1 MQDTND
7 KMNELMD
14 AFNKKL
20 KTRRILLMSKY
31 TDITEAPIS
40 VQDEIYTIQT
50 LLNILEVSE
59 SDYITEKVKSSNE
72 IEINV
77 TLIEEYE
84 NNLKKFDIFKEM
96 NSSDVSE
103 KDESEYI
110 KKEQEKINKIPVNQ
124 YTIRKQ
130 LIEEKYPN
138 IENAPQSIIDEYKNL
153 EILIKMINESNNDG
167 IEKEEAED
175 QTKIDVKNIKI
186 YNSILKINKTLQ
198 IINSRHL
205 QPPKKVIDEA
215 IDKKIDE
222 QINSIPNDR
231 EELKRKIRENE
242 LRIDA
247 ITKSSKMI
255 SDIDQ
260 TININTEIKNSVNQ
274 EIKEQSASILL
285 ESLKAKIE
293 EQLKTKTEQNITIV
307 NPEVK
312 IEQNINIS
320 EPQIKVENTSA
331 PIVEEIKI
339 EKTIEPLDEQVID
352 IIDNEHDET
361 NIIERIYQAH
371 FKTESKPDKDGIIV
385 AKSVPVEKKEVKV
398 DEKETKVEEKK
409 PQTPEK
415 VVMAVQTLIKGQEKT
430 LISPE
435 YIKQNEKSEIFKKVE
450 KDIKEEKVSVNPVKT
465 ITKKDLEAIYG
476 QRKNEP
482 GFYEAI
488 DIVNEALEKDKK

>member
-31 TDITEAPIS
+31 SDITSAPIS

-59 SDYITEKVKSSNE
+59 SDFTTEKVKSSND

-110 KKEQEKINKIPVNQ
+110 RKEQEKIDKIPVNQ

-153 EILIKMINESNNDG
+153 EILIKLINESNNEG
-167 IEKEEAED
+167 IETEEAD
-175 QTKIDVKNIKI
+175 DKTRIDIKNIKI

-205 QPPKKVIDEA
+205 QPPKKGIDEA

-242 LRIDA
+242 LRIEA

-255 SDIDQ
+255 SNIDQ
-260 TININTEIKNSVNQ
+260 TININTEIKNSVSQ
-274 EIKEQSASILL
+274 ELKEPSSSSIL

-293 EQLKTKTEQNITIV
+293 QELNSK
-307 NPEVK
+307 P
-312 IEQNINIS
+312 
-320 EPQIKVENTSA
+320 
-331 PIVEEIKI
+331 EIK
-339 EKTIEPLDEQVID
+339 EEQVINKLNVEIGKD
-352 IIDNEHDET
+352 NNIDILKSKSIEETKSEDILPIEEQKNNIIDEEQDAT
-361 NIIERIYQAH
+361 NIIEQIYKAH
-371 FKTESKPDKDGIIV
+371 FETQNKPDKDGIIV
-385 AKSVPVEKKEVKV
+385 AKSVPVEKKEI
-398 DEKETKVEEKK
+398 KVEEKK

-435 YIKQNEKSEIFKKVE
+435 YIKETEKTEIFKKTE
-450 KDIKEEKVSVNPVKT
+450 KEEKEEKVSLNPVKT
-465 ITKKDLEAIYG
+465 ITRQDLEAIYG

-488 DIVNEALEKDKK
+488 DIVNEELEKDKK

>member
-59 SDYITEKVKSSNE
+59 SDYTTEKVKSSNE

-260 TININTEIKNSVNQ
+260 TININTEIKNSVN
-274 EIKEQSASILL
+274 S
-285 ESLKAKIE
+285 
-293 EQLKTKTEQNITIV
+293 
-307 NPEVK
+307 EVK
-312 IEQNINIS
+312 VEQNINIS

-352 IIDNEHDET
+352 IIDAEHDET
-361 NIIERIYQAH
+361 NIIEQIYQAH
-371 FKTESKPDKDGIIV
+371 LKIENKPDKDGIIV

-398 DEKETKVEEKK
+398 DEKEIKVEEKK

>member
-59 SDYITEKVKSSNE
+59 SDYTTEKVKSSNE

-153 EILIKMINESNNDG
+153 EILIKMINESNVDG
-167 IEKEEAED
+167 IETEEAED

-242 LRIDA
+242 LRIEA

-274 EIKEQSASILL
+274 ETKEQSASRLL
-285 ESLKAKIE
+285 ENLKAKIE
-293 EQLKTKTEQNITIV
+293 EQLNTKQNITIL
-307 NPEVK
+307 NPEIKV
-312 IEQNINIS
+312 EQNINIS
-320 EPQIKVENTSA
+320 EPQIKVENTST

-339 EKTIEPLDEQVID
+339 ELTEEQIID
-352 IIDNEHDET
+352 IIDTEHDET
-361 NIIERIYQAH
+361 NIIEQIYQEH
-371 FKTESKPDKDGIIV
+371 IKTESKPDKDGIIV

-435 YIKQNEKSEIFKKVE
+435 YINETQKAEIFKKVD

>member
-31 TDITEAPIS
+31 SDITEAPIS

-59 SDYITEKVKSSNE
+59 SDYTTEKVKSSNE

-255 SDIDQ
+255 SDIDH

-274 EIKEQSASILL
+274 ETKEQSASRLL

-293 EQLKTKTEQNITIV
+293 EQLKTKTEQNITIL
-307 NPEVK
+307 NPEIKV
-312 IEQNINIS
+312 EQNINIS
-320 EPQIKVENTSA
+320 EPQIKVENTPA

-339 EKTIEPLDEQVID
+339 ELTEEQIID
-352 IIDNEHDET
+352 IIDTEHDET
-361 NIIERIYQAH
+361 NIIEQIYQAH

-435 YIKQNEKSEIFKKVE
+435 YINETQKAEIFKKVD

>member
-1 MQDTND
+1 MQNTND

-59 SDYITEKVKSSNE
+59 SDYTTEKVKSSNE

-242 LRIDA
+242 LRIEA

-274 EIKEQSASILL
+274 ETKEQSASSLL
-285 ESLKAKIE
+285 ENLKAKIE
-293 EQLKTKTEQNITIV
+293 EQLNTKQNITIL
-307 NPEVK
+307 NPEIKV
-312 IEQNINIS
+312 EQNINIS
-320 EPQIKVENTSA
+320 EPQIKVENTST

-339 EKTIEPLDEQVID
+339 ELTEEQIID
-352 IIDNEHDET
+352 IIDTEHDET
-361 NIIERIYQAH
+361 NIIEQIYQAH

-385 AKSVPVEKKEVKV
+385 AKSVPVEK
-398 DEKETKVEEKK
+398 KETKVEEKK

>member
-31 TDITEAPIS
+31 SDITEAPIS

-59 SDYITEKVKSSNE
+59 SDYTTEKVKSSNE

-274 EIKEQSASILL
+274 ETKEQSASRLL

-293 EQLKTKTEQNITIV
+293 EQLKTKTEQNITIL
-307 NPEVK
+307 NPEIKV
-312 IEQNINIS
+312 EQNINIS
-320 EPQIKVENTSA
+320 EPQIKVENTPA

-339 EKTIEPLDEQVID
+339 ELTEEQIID
-352 IIDNEHDET
+352 IIDTEHDET
-361 NIIERIYQAH
+361 NIIEQIYQAH

-385 AKSVPVEKKEVKV
+385 AKSVPVEK
-398 DEKETKVEEKK
+398 KETKVEEKK

-435 YIKQNEKSEIFKKVE
+435 YINETQKAEIFKKIE

>member
-1 MQDTND
+1 MQNTND

-31 TDITEAPIS
+31 SDITSAPIS

-59 SDYITEKVKSSNE
+59 SDFTTEKVKSSND

-110 KKEQEKINKIPVNQ
+110 RKEQEKIDKIPVNQ

-153 EILIKMINESNNDG
+153 EILIKLINESNNEG
-167 IEKEEAED
+167 IETEEAD
-175 QTKIDVKNIKI
+175 DKTRIDIKNIKI

-242 LRIDA
+242 LRIEA

-255 SDIDQ
+255 SNIDQ
-260 TININTEIKNSVNQ
+260 TININTEIKNSVSQ
-274 EIKEQSASILL
+274 ELKEPSSSSIL

-293 EQLKTKTEQNITIV
+293 QELNSK
-307 NPEVK
+307 P
-312 IEQNINIS
+312 
-320 EPQIKVENTSA
+320 
-331 PIVEEIKI
+331 EIK
-339 EKTIEPLDEQVID
+339 EEQVINKLNVEIGKD
-352 IIDNEHDET
+352 NNIDILKSKSIEETKSEDILPVEEQESNIIDEEQDET
-361 NIIERIYQAH
+361 NIIEQIYKAH
-371 FKTESKPDKDGIIV
+371 FETQNKPDKDGIIV
-385 AKSVPVEKKEVKV
+385 AKSVPVEKKEI
-398 DEKETKVEEKK
+398 KVEEKK

-435 YIKQNEKSEIFKKVE
+435 YIKETGKTEIFKKPE
-450 KDIKEEKVSVNPVKT
+450 KEEKEEKVSLNPVKT
-465 ITKKDLEAIYG
+465 ITRQDLEAIYG

-488 DIVNEALEKDKK
+488 DIVNEELEKDKK

>member
-59 SDYITEKVKSSNE
+59 SDYTTEKVKSSNE

-222 QINSIPNDR
+222 QLNSIPNDR

-274 EIKEQSASILL
+274 ETKEQSASRLL

-293 EQLKTKTEQNITIV
+293 EQLKTKTEQNITIL
-307 NPEVK
+307 NPEIKV
-312 IEQNINIS
+312 EQNINIS
-320 EPQIKVENTSA
+320 EPQIKVENTPA

-339 EKTIEPLDEQVID
+339 ELTEEQIID
-352 IIDNEHDET
+352 IIDTEHDET
-361 NIIERIYQAH
+361 NIIEQIYQAH

-385 AKSVPVEKKEVKV
+385 AKSVPVEK
-398 DEKETKVEEKK
+398 KETKVEEKK

-435 YIKQNEKSEIFKKVE
+435 YINETQKAEIFKKVD

>member
-59 SDYITEKVKSSNE
+59 SDYTTEKVKSSNE

-153 EILIKMINESNNDG
+153 EILIKMINESDIDG
-167 IEKEEAED
+167 IETEEAED

-242 LRIDA
+242 LRIEA

-274 EIKEQSASILL
+274 ETKEQSASRLL
-285 ESLKAKIE
+285 ENLKAKIE
-293 EQLKTKTEQNITIV
+293 EQLNTKQNITIL
-307 NPEVK
+307 NPEIKV
-312 IEQNINIS
+312 EQNINIS
-320 EPQIKVENTSA
+320 EPQIKVENTST

-339 EKTIEPLDEQVID
+339 ELTEEQIID
-352 IIDNEHDET
+352 IIDTEHDET
-361 NIIERIYQAH
+361 NIIEQIYQAH

-435 YIKQNEKSEIFKKVE
+435 YINETQKAEIFKKVD

>member
-31 TDITEAPIS
+31 SDITEAPIS

-59 SDYITEKVKSSNE
+59 SDYTTEKVKSSNE

-167 IEKEEAED
+167 IEKEESED

-274 EIKEQSASILL
+274 ETKEQSASRLL

-293 EQLKTKTEQNITIV
+293 EQLKTKTEQNITIL
-307 NPEVK
+307 NPEIKV
-312 IEQNINIS
+312 EQNINIS
-320 EPQIKVENTSA
+320 EPQIKVENTPA

-339 EKTIEPLDEQVID
+339 ELTEEQIID
-352 IIDNEHDET
+352 IIDTEHDET
-361 NIIERIYQAH
+361 NIIEQIYQAH

-435 YIKQNEKSEIFKKVE
+435 YINETQKAEIFKKVD

>member
-59 SDYITEKVKSSNE
+59 SDYTTEKVKSSNE

-84 NNLKKFDIFKEM
+84 NNLKKFYIFKEM

-153 EILIKMINESNNDG
+153 EILIKMINESDVDG
-167 IEKEEAED
+167 IETEEAED

-205 QPPKKVIDEA
+205 QPPRKVIDEA

-242 LRIDA
+242 LRIEA

-274 EIKEQSASILL
+274 ETKEQSASRLL
-285 ESLKAKIE
+285 ENLKAKSE
-293 EQLKTKTEQNITIV
+293 EQLKTKTEQNITIL
-307 NPEVK
+307 NPEIKV
-312 IEQNINIS
+312 EQNINIS
-320 EPQIKVENTSA
+320 EPQIKVENTST

-339 EKTIEPLDEQVID
+339 ELTEEQIID
-352 IIDNEHDET
+352 IIDTEHDET
-361 NIIERIYQAH
+361 NIIEQIYQAH

-435 YIKQNEKSEIFKKVE
+435 YINETQKAEIFKKVD

>member
-274 EIKEQSASILL
+274 ETKEQSASRLL

-293 EQLKTKTEQNITIV
+293 EQLKTKTEQNITIL
-307 NPEVK
+307 NPEIKV
-312 IEQNINIS
+312 EQNINIS

-339 EKTIEPLDEQVID
+339 EPTEEQIID
-352 IIDNEHDET
+352 IIDTEPDET
-361 NIIERIYQAH
+361 NIIEQIYQAH
-371 FKTESKPDKDGIIV
+371 FKAENKPDKYGIIV
-385 AKSVPVEKKEVKV
+385 AKSVPVEK
-398 DEKETKVEEKK
+398 KETKVEEKK

-435 YIKQNEKSEIFKKVE
+435 YINETQKAEIFKKVD

>member
-31 TDITEAPIS
+31 SDITESPIS

-274 EIKEQSASILL
+274 ETKEQSASRLL

-293 EQLKTKTEQNITIV
+293 EQLKTKTEQNITIL
-307 NPEVK
+307 NPEIKV
-312 IEQNINIS
+312 EQNINIS
-320 EPQIKVENTSA
+320 EPQIKVENTPA

-339 EKTIEPLDEQVID
+339 ELTEEQIID
-352 IIDNEHDET
+352 IIDTEHDET
-361 NIIERIYQAH
+361 NIIEQIYQAH

-385 AKSVPVEKKEVKV
+385 AKSVPVEKKEGEV

-435 YIKQNEKSEIFKKVE
+435 YINETQKAEIFKKVD

>member
-1 MQDTND
+1 MQNTND

-31 TDITEAPIS
+31 SDITSAPIS

-59 SDYITEKVKSSNE
+59 SDFTTEKVKSSND

-110 KKEQEKINKIPVNQ
+110 RKEQEKIDKIPVNQ

-153 EILIKMINESNNDG
+153 EILIKLINESNNEG
-167 IEKEEAED
+167 IETEEAD
-175 QTKIDVKNIKI
+175 DKTRIDIKNIKI

-242 LRIDA
+242 LRIEA

-255 SDIDQ
+255 SNIDQ
-260 TININTEIKNSVNQ
+260 TININTEIKNSVSQ
-274 EIKEQSASILL
+274 ELKEPSSSSVL

-293 EQLKTKTEQNITIV
+293 QELNSK
-307 NPEVK
+307 P
-312 IEQNINIS
+312 
-320 EPQIKVENTSA
+320 
-331 PIVEEIKI
+331 EIK
-339 EKTIEPLDEQVID
+339 EEQVINKLNVEIGKD
-352 IIDNEHDET
+352 NNIDILKSKSIEETKSEDVLPIEEQENNIIDEEQDAT
-361 NIIERIYQAH
+361 NIIEQIYKAH
-371 FKTESKPDKDGIIV
+371 FETQNKPDKDGIIV
-385 AKSVPVEKKEVKV
+385 AKSVPVEKKEIKA
-398 DEKETKVEEKK
+398 EEKK
-409 PQTPEK
+409 PQTSEK
-415 VVMAVQTLIKGQEKT
+415 IVMAVQTLIKGQEKT

-435 YIKQNEKSEIFKKVE
+435 YIKETGKTEIFKKPE
-450 KDIKEEKVSVNPVKT
+450 KEEKEEKVSLNPVKT
-465 ITKKDLEAIYG
+465 ITRQDLEAIYG

-488 DIVNEALEKDKK
+488 DIVNEELEKDKK

>member
-1 MQDTND
+1 
-7 KMNELMD
+7 MD

-59 SDYITEKVKSSNE
+59 SDYTTEKVKSSNE

-153 EILIKMINESNNDG
+153 EILIKMINESNVDG
-167 IEKEEAED
+167 IETEEAED

-242 LRIDA
+242 LRIEA

-274 EIKEQSASILL
+274 ETKEQSASRLL
-285 ESLKAKIE
+285 ENLKAKIE
-293 EQLKTKTEQNITIV
+293 EQLKTKTEQNI
-307 NPEVK
+307 
-312 IEQNINIS
+312 NIS
-320 EPQIKVENTSA
+320 EPQIKVENTPA

-435 YIKQNEKSEIFKKVE
+435 YIKQTEKSEIFKKVE

>member
-59 SDYITEKVKSSNE
+59 SDYTTEKVKSSNE

-96 NSSDVSE
+96 NSSDVSK

-130 LIEEKYPN
+130 LIKEKYTN

-260 TININTEIKNSVNQ
+260 TININTEIKNSVN
-274 EIKEQSASILL
+274 S
-285 ESLKAKIE
+285 
-293 EQLKTKTEQNITIV
+293 
-307 NPEVK
+307 EVK
-312 IEQNINIS
+312 VEQNINIS

-352 IIDNEHDET
+352 IIDAEHDET
-361 NIIERIYQAH
+361 NIIEQIYQAH
-371 FKTESKPDKDGIIV
+371 LKIENKPDKDGIIV
-385 AKSVPVEKKEVKV
+385 AKSVPVEKKEVKL

-409 PQTPEK
+409 SQTPEK

>member
-50 LLNILEVSE
+50 LLNILEVTE
-59 SDYITEKVKSSNE
+59 SDYTTEKVKSSNE

-274 EIKEQSASILL
+274 ETKEQSASRLL

-293 EQLKTKTEQNITIV
+293 EQLKTKTEQNITIL
-307 NPEVK
+307 NPEIKV
-312 IEQNINIS
+312 EQNINIS
-320 EPQIKVENTSA
+320 EPQIKVENTPA

-339 EKTIEPLDEQVID
+339 ELTEEQIID
-352 IIDNEHDET
+352 IIDTEHDET
-361 NIIERIYQAH
+361 NIIEQIYQAH

-385 AKSVPVEKKEVKV
+385 AKSVPVEK
-398 DEKETKVEEKK
+398 KETKVEEKK

-435 YIKQNEKSEIFKKVE
+435 YINETQKAEIFKKVD

>member
-7 KMNELMD
+7 KMNKLMD

-59 SDYITEKVKSSNE
+59 SDYTTEKVKSSNE

-138 IENAPQSIIDEYKNL
+138 IENTPQSIIDEYKNL
-153 EILIKMINESNNDG
+153 EILIKMINESNVDG
-167 IEKEEAED
+167 IETEEAED

-242 LRIDA
+242 LRIEA

-274 EIKEQSASILL
+274 ETKEQSASSLL

-293 EQLKTKTEQNITIV
+293 EQLNTKQNITIL
-307 NPEVK
+307 NPEIKV
-312 IEQNINIS
+312 EQNINIS
-320 EPQIKVENTSA
+320 EPQIKVENTST

-339 EKTIEPLDEQVID
+339 ELTEDQIID
-352 IIDNEHDET
+352 IIDTEHDET
-361 NIIERIYQAH
+361 NIIEQIYQAH

-435 YIKQNEKSEIFKKVE
+435 YINETQKAEIFKKVD

>member
-7 KMNELMD
+7 KMNEWMD

-59 SDYITEKVKSSNE
+59 SDYTTEKVKSSNE

-153 EILIKMINESNNDG
+153 EILIKMINESDVDG

-274 EIKEQSASILL
+274 EIKEQSASRLL
-285 ESLKAKIE
+285 ENLKAKIE
-293 EQLKTKTEQNITIV
+293 EQLNTKQNITIL
-307 NPEVK
+307 NPEIKV
-312 IEQNINIS
+312 EQNINIS
-320 EPQIKVENTSA
+320 EPQIKVENTST

-339 EKTIEPLDEQVID
+339 ELTEEQIID
-352 IIDNEHDET
+352 IIDTEHDET
-361 NIIERIYQAH
+361 NIIEQIYQAH

-435 YIKQNEKSEIFKKVE
+435 YINETQKAEIFKKVD

>member
-59 SDYITEKVKSSNE
+59 SDYTTEKVKSSNE

-242 LRIDA
+242 LRIEA

-274 EIKEQSASILL
+274 ETKEQSASRLL
-285 ESLKAKIE
+285 ENLKAKIE
-293 EQLKTKTEQNITIV
+293 EQLNTKQNITIL
-307 NPEVK
+307 NPEIKV
-312 IEQNINIS
+312 EQNINIS
-320 EPQIKVENTSA
+320 EPQIKVENTST

-339 EKTIEPLDEQVID
+339 ELTEEQIID
-352 IIDNEHDET
+352 IIDTEHDET
-361 NIIERIYQAH
+361 NIIEQIYQAH

-435 YIKQNEKSEIFKKVE
+435 YINETQKAEIFKKVD

-465 ITKKDLEAIYG
+465 ITKKELEAIYG

>member
-14 AFNKKL
+14 ASNKKL

-274 EIKEQSASILL
+274 ETKKQSASRLL

-293 EQLKTKTEQNITIV
+293 EQLKTKTEQNITIL
-307 NPEVK
+307 NPEIKV
-312 IEQNINIS
+312 EQNINIS
-320 EPQIKVENTSA
+320 EPQIKVENTPA

-339 EKTIEPLDEQVID
+339 ELTEEQIID
-352 IIDNEHDET
+352 IIDTEHDET
-361 NIIERIYQAH
+361 NIIEQIYQAH

-385 AKSVPVEKKEVKV
+385 AKSVPVEK
-398 DEKETKVEEKK
+398 KETKVEEKK

-435 YIKQNEKSEIFKKVE
+435 YINETQKAEIFKKVD

>member
-31 TDITEAPIS
+31 SDITEAPIS

-50 LLNILEVSE
+50 LLKILEVSE
-59 SDYITEKVKSSNE
+59 SDYTTEKVKSSNE

-274 EIKEQSASILL
+274 ETKEQSASRLL

-293 EQLKTKTEQNITIV
+293 EQLKTKTEQNITIL
-307 NPEVK
+307 NPEIKV
-312 IEQNINIS
+312 EQNINIS
-320 EPQIKVENTSA
+320 EPQIKVENTPA

-339 EKTIEPLDEQVID
+339 ELTEEQIID
-352 IIDNEHDET
+352 IIDTEHDET
-361 NIIERIYQAH
+361 NIIEQIYQAH

-435 YIKQNEKSEIFKKVE
+435 YINETQKAEIFKKVD

>member
-1 MQDTND
+1 MQNTND

-31 TDITEAPIS
+31 SDITSAPIS

-59 SDYITEKVKSSNE
+59 SDFTTEKVKSSND

-110 KKEQEKINKIPVNQ
+110 RKEQEKIDKIPVNQ

-153 EILIKMINESNNDG
+153 EILIKLINESNNEG
-167 IEKEEAED
+167 IETEEAD
-175 QTKIDVKNIKI
+175 DKTKIDIKNIKI

-242 LRIDA
+242 LRIEA

-255 SDIDQ
+255 SNIDQ
-260 TININTEIKNSVNQ
+260 TININTEIKNSVSQ
-274 EIKEQSASILL
+274 ELKEPSSSSIL

-293 EQLKTKTEQNITIV
+293 QELNSK
-307 NPEVK
+307 P
-312 IEQNINIS
+312 
-320 EPQIKVENTSA
+320 
-331 PIVEEIKI
+331 EIK
-339 EKTIEPLDEQVID
+339 EEQVINKLNVEIGKD
-352 IIDNEHDET
+352 NNIDILKSKSIEETKSEDVLPIEEQENNIIDEEQDAT
-361 NIIERIYQAH
+361 NIIEQIYKAH
-371 FKTESKPDKDGIIV
+371 FETQNKPDKDGIIV
-385 AKSVPVEKKEVKV
+385 AKSVPVEKKEIKA
-398 DEKETKVEEKK
+398 EEKK
-409 PQTPEK
+409 PQTSEK
-415 VVMAVQTLIKGQEKT
+415 IVMAVQTLIKGQEKT

-435 YIKQNEKSEIFKKVE
+435 YIKETGKTEIFKKPE
-450 KDIKEEKVSVNPVKT
+450 KEEKEEKVSLNPVKT
-465 ITKKDLEAIYG
+465 ITRQDLEAIYG

-488 DIVNEALEKDKK
+488 DIVNEELEKDKK

>member
-274 EIKEQSASILL
+274 ETKEQSASRLL

-293 EQLKTKTEQNITIV
+293 EQLKIKTEQNITIL
-307 NPEVK
+307 NPEIKV
-312 IEQNINIS
+312 EQNINIS
-320 EPQIKVENTSA
+320 EPQIKVENTPA

-339 EKTIEPLDEQVID
+339 EPTEEQIID
-352 IIDNEHDET
+352 IIDTEHDET
-361 NIIERIYQAH
+361 NIIEQIYQAH

-435 YIKQNEKSEIFKKVE
+435 YIKQTEKSEIFKKVE

>member
-1 MQDTND
+1 MQNTND

-31 TDITEAPIS
+31 SDITSAPIS

-59 SDYITEKVKSSNE
+59 SDFTTEKVKSSND

-110 KKEQEKINKIPVNQ
+110 RKEQEKIDKIPVNQ
-124 YTIRKQ
+124 YIIRKQ

-153 EILIKMINESNNDG
+153 EILIKLINESNNEG
-167 IEKEEAED
+167 IETEEAD
-175 QTKIDVKNIKI
+175 DKTRIDIKNIKI

-242 LRIDA
+242 LRIEA

-274 EIKEQSASILL
+274 ETKEQSASRLL
-285 ESLKAKIE
+285 ENLKAKIE
-293 EQLKTKTEQNITIV
+293 EQLNTKQNITIL
-307 NPEVK
+307 NPEIKV
-312 IEQNINIS
+312 EQNINIS
-320 EPQIKVENTSA
+320 EPQIKVENTST

-339 EKTIEPLDEQVID
+339 ELTEEQIID
-352 IIDNEHDET
+352 IIDTEHDET
-361 NIIERIYQAH
+361 NIIEQIYQAH

-385 AKSVPVEKKEVKV
+385 AKSVPVEK
-398 DEKETKVEEKK
+398 KETKVEEKK

>member
-59 SDYITEKVKSSNE
+59 SDYTTEKVKSSNE

-153 EILIKMINESNNDG
+153 EILIKMINESDVDG
-167 IEKEEAED
+167 IETEEAED

-242 LRIDA
+242 LRIEA

-274 EIKEQSASILL
+274 ETKEQSASSLL

-293 EQLKTKTEQNITIV
+293 EQLKTKTEQNITIL
-307 NPEVK
+307 NPEIKV
-312 IEQNINIS
+312 EQNINIS
-320 EPQIKVENTSA
+320 EPQIKVENTPA

-339 EKTIEPLDEQVID
+339 ELTEEQIID
-352 IIDNEHDET
+352 IIDTEHDET
-361 NIIERIYQAH
+361 NIIEQIYQAH

-435 YIKQNEKSEIFKKVE
+435 YINETQKAEIFKKVD

>member
-1 MQDTND
+1 MQNTND

-31 TDITEAPIS
+31 SDITSAPIS

-59 SDYITEKVKSSNE
+59 SDYTTEKVKSSNE

-110 KKEQEKINKIPVNQ
+110 RKEQEKIDKIPVNQ
-124 YTIRKQ
+124 YIIRKQ

-153 EILIKMINESNNDG
+153 EILIKLINESNNEG
-167 IEKEEAED
+167 IETEEAD
-175 QTKIDVKNIKI
+175 DKTRIDIKNIKI

-242 LRIDA
+242 LRIEA

-255 SDIDQ
+255 SNIDQ
-260 TININTEIKNSVNQ
+260 TININTEIKNSVSQ
-274 EIKEQSASILL
+274 ELKEPSSSSIL

-293 EQLKTKTEQNITIV
+293 QELNSK
-307 NPEVK
+307 P
-312 IEQNINIS
+312 
-320 EPQIKVENTSA
+320 
-331 PIVEEIKI
+331 EIK
-339 EKTIEPLDEQVID
+339 EEQVINKLNVEIGKD
-352 IIDNEHDET
+352 NNIDILKSKSIEETKSEDILPIEEQKNNIIDEEQDAT
-361 NIIERIYQAH
+361 NIIEQIYKAH
-371 FKTESKPDKDGIIV
+371 FETQNKPDKDGIIV
-385 AKSVPVEKKEVKV
+385 AKSVPVEKKEI
-398 DEKETKVEEKK
+398 KVEEKK

-435 YIKQNEKSEIFKKVE
+435 YIKETEKTEIFKKTE
-450 KDIKEEKVSVNPVKT
+450 KEEKEEKVSLNPVKT
-465 ITKKDLEAIYG
+465 ITRQDLEAIYG

-488 DIVNEALEKDKK
+488 DIVNEELEKDKK

>member
-110 KKEQEKINKIPVNQ
+110 KEEQEKINKIPVNQ

-274 EIKEQSASILL
+274 ETKEQSASRLL

-293 EQLKTKTEQNITIV
+293 EQLKTKTEQNITIL
-307 NPEVK
+307 NPEIKV
-312 IEQNINIS
+312 EQNINIS
-320 EPQIKVENTSA
+320 EPQIKVENTPA

-339 EKTIEPLDEQVID
+339 ELTEEQIID
-352 IIDNEHDET
+352 IIDTEHDET
-361 NIIERIYQAH
+361 NIIEQIYQAH

-385 AKSVPVEKKEVKV
+385 AKSVPVEK
-398 DEKETKVEEKK
+398 KETKVEEKK

-435 YIKQNEKSEIFKKVE
+435 YINETQKAEIFKKVD

>member
-59 SDYITEKVKSSNE
+59 SDYTTEKVKSSNE

-153 EILIKMINESNNDG
+153 EILIKMINESNIDG
-167 IEKEEAED
+167 IETEEAED

-242 LRIDA
+242 LRIEA

-274 EIKEQSASILL
+274 ETKEQSASRLL
-285 ESLKAKIE
+285 ENLKAKIE
-293 EQLKTKTEQNITIV
+293 EQLNTKQNITIL
-307 NPEVK
+307 NPEIKV
-312 IEQNINIS
+312 EQNINIS
-320 EPQIKVENTSA
+320 EPQIKVENTST

-339 EKTIEPLDEQVID
+339 ELTEEQIID

-361 NIIERIYQAH
+361 NIIEQIYQAH

-450 KDIKEEKVSVNPVKT
+450 KDIKEENVSVNPVKT

>member
-274 EIKEQSASILL
+274 ETKEQSASRLL

-293 EQLKTKTEQNITIV
+293 EQLKTKTEQNITIL
-307 NPEVK
+307 NPEIKV
-312 IEQNINIS
+312 EQNINIS
-320 EPQIKVENTSA
+320 EPQIKVENTPA

-339 EKTIEPLDEQVID
+339 ELTEEQIID
-352 IIDNEHDET
+352 IIDTEHDET
-361 NIIERIYQAH
+361 NIIEQIYQAH

-435 YIKQNEKSEIFKKVE
+435 YIKQTEKSEIFKKVE

>member
-1 MQDTND
+1 MQNTND

-20 KTRRILLMSKY
+20 KIRRILLMSKY
-31 TDITEAPIS
+31 SDITSAPIS

-59 SDYITEKVKSSNE
+59 SDFTTEKVKSSND

-110 KKEQEKINKIPVNQ
+110 RKEQEKIDKIPVNQ

-153 EILIKMINESNNDG
+153 EILIKLINESNNEG
-167 IEKEEAED
+167 IETEEAD
-175 QTKIDVKNIKI
+175 DKTRIDIKNIKI

-242 LRIDA
+242 LRIES

-255 SDIDQ
+255 SNIDQ
-260 TININTEIKNSVNQ
+260 TININTEIKNSVSQ
-274 EIKEQSASILL
+274 ELKEPSSSSIL

-293 EQLKTKTEQNITIV
+293 QELNSK
-307 NPEVK
+307 P
-312 IEQNINIS
+312 
-320 EPQIKVENTSA
+320 
-331 PIVEEIKI
+331 EIKEEVI
-339 EKTIEPLDEQVID
+339 NKLNVEIGKDNNID
-352 IIDNEHDET
+352 ILKSKSIEETKSEDILPIEEQKNNIIDEEQDAT
-361 NIIERIYQAH
+361 NIIEQIYKAH
-371 FKTESKPDKDGIIV
+371 FETQNKPDKDGIIV
-385 AKSVPVEKKEVKV
+385 AKSVPVEKKEI
-398 DEKETKVEEKK
+398 KVEEKK
-409 PQTPEK
+409 PQTSEK

-435 YIKQNEKSEIFKKVE
+435 YIKETGKTEIFKKPE
-450 KDIKEEKVSVNPVKT
+450 KEEKEEKVSLNPVKT
-465 ITKKDLEAIYG
+465 ITRKDLEAIYG

-488 DIVNEALEKDKK
+488 DIVNEELEKDKK

>member
-59 SDYITEKVKSSNE
+59 SDYTTEKVKSSNE

-153 EILIKMINESNNDG
+153 EILIKMINESDVDG
-167 IEKEEAED
+167 IETEEAED
-175 QTKIDVKNIKI
+175 QTKIDVKNINI

-242 LRIDA
+242 LRIEA

-274 EIKEQSASILL
+274 ETKEHSASTLL
-285 ESLKAKIE
+285 ENLKAKIE
-293 EQLKTKTEQNITIV
+293 EQLKTKQNITIV

-312 IEQNINIS
+312 VEQNINIS
-320 EPQIKVENTSA
+320 EPQIKVENTST

-339 EKTIEPLDEQVID
+339 ELTEEQIID
-352 IIDNEHDET
+352 IIDTEHDET
-361 NIIERIYQAH
+361 NIIEQIYQAH

-435 YIKQNEKSEIFKKVE
+435 YINETQKAEIFKKVD

>member
-1 MQDTND
+1 MQNTND

-31 TDITEAPIS
+31 SDITSAPIS

-59 SDYITEKVKSSNE
+59 SDFTTEKVKSSND

-110 KKEQEKINKIPVNQ
+110 RKEQEKIDKIPVNQ

-153 EILIKMINESNNDG
+153 EILIKLINESNNEG
-167 IEKEEAED
+167 IETEEAD
-175 QTKIDVKNIKI
+175 DKTRIDIKNIKI

-242 LRIDA
+242 LRIEA

-255 SDIDQ
+255 SNIDQ
-260 TININTEIKNSVNQ
+260 TININTEIKNSVSQ
-274 EIKEQSASILL
+274 ELKEPSSSSVL

-293 EQLKTKTEQNITIV
+293 QELNSKPEIKEEQDIEINKDNNIDILKSKINSQSIEETKSEDILPVEEQ
-307 NPEVK
+307 E
-312 IEQNINIS
+312 INI
-320 EPQIKVENTSA
+320 ID
-331 PIVEEIKI
+331 EEQ
-339 EKTIEPLDEQVID
+339 DA
-352 IIDNEHDET
+352 T
-361 NIIERIYQAH
+361 NIIEQIYKAH
-371 FKTESKPDKDGIIV
+371 FETQNKPDKDGIIV
-385 AKSVPVEKKEVKV
+385 AKSVPVEKKEI
-398 DEKETKVEEKK
+398 KVEEKK

-435 YIKQNEKSEIFKKVE
+435 YIKETEKTEIFKKPE
-450 KDIKEEKVSVNPVKT
+450 KEEKEEKVSLNPVKT
-465 ITKKDLEAIYG
+465 ITRKDLEAIYG

-488 DIVNEALEKDKK
+488 DIVNEELEKDKK

>member
-14 AFNKKL
+14 AFNKRL

-274 EIKEQSASILL
+274 ETKEQSASRLL

-293 EQLKTKTEQNITIV
+293 EQLKTKTEQNITIL
-307 NPEVK
+307 NPEIKV
-312 IEQNINIS
+312 EQNINIS
-320 EPQIKVENTSA
+320 EPQIKVENTPA

-339 EKTIEPLDEQVID
+339 ELTEEQIID
-352 IIDNEHDET
+352 IIDTEHDET
-361 NIIERIYQAH
+361 NIIEQIYQAH

-385 AKSVPVEKKEVKV
+385 AKSVPVEKKEGEV

-435 YIKQNEKSEIFKKVE
+435 YINETQKAEIFKKVD

-465 ITKKDLEAIYG
+465 ITKKELEAIYG

>member
-59 SDYITEKVKSSNE
+59 SDYTTEKVKSSNE

-167 IEKEEAED
+167 IETEEAED

-242 LRIDA
+242 LRIEA

-274 EIKEQSASILL
+274 ETKEHSASSLL
-285 ESLKAKIE
+285 ENLKAKIE
-293 EQLKTKTEQNITIV
+293 EQLKTKQNITIV

-320 EPQIKVENTSA
+320 EPQIKVENTST

-339 EKTIEPLDEQVID
+339 EPTEEQIID
-352 IIDNEHDET
+352 IIDTEPDET
-361 NIIERIYQAH
+361 NIIEQIYQAH
-371 FKTESKPDKDGIIV
+371 FKAENKPDKDGIIV
-385 AKSVPVEKKEVKV
+385 AKSVPVEKKEIKL
-398 DEKETKVEEKK
+398 DEKEVKVEEKK
-409 PQTPEK
+409 PQTSEK

-435 YIKQNEKSEIFKKVE
+435 YINETQKAEIFKKVD

>member
-59 SDYITEKVKSSNE
+59 SDYTTEKVKSSNE

-153 EILIKMINESNNDG
+153 EILIKMINESNNDS

-274 EIKEQSASILL
+274 ETKEQSASRLL
-285 ESLKAKIE
+285 ENLKAKIE
-293 EQLKTKTEQNITIV
+293 EQLNTKQNITIL
-307 NPEVK
+307 NPEIKV
-312 IEQNINIS
+312 EQNINIS
-320 EPQIKVENTSA
+320 EPQIKVENTST

-339 EKTIEPLDEQVID
+339 EPTEEQIID
-352 IIDNEHDET
+352 IIDTEPDET
-361 NIIERIYQAH
+361 NIIEQIYQAH
-371 FKTESKPDKDGIIV
+371 FKAENKPDKDGIIV
-385 AKSVPVEKKEVKV
+385 AKSVPVEKKEIKL
-398 DEKETKVEEKK
+398 DEKEVKVEEKK

-415 VVMAVQTLIKGQEKT
+415 VVMEVQTLIKGQEKT

-435 YIKQNEKSEIFKKVE
+435 YINETQKPEIFKKVE

-488 DIVNEALEKDKK
+488 DILNESLEKDKK

>member
-59 SDYITEKVKSSNE
+59 SDYTTEKVKSSNE

-274 EIKEQSASILL
+274 ETKEQSASRLL

-293 EQLKTKTEQNITIV
+293 EQLKTKTEQNITIL
-307 NPEVK
+307 NPEIKV
-312 IEQNINIS
+312 EQNINIS
-320 EPQIKVENTSA
+320 EPQIKVENTPA

-339 EKTIEPLDEQVID
+339 ELTEEQIID
-352 IIDNEHDET
+352 IIDTEHDET
-361 NIIERIYQAH
+361 NIIEQIYQAH

-385 AKSVPVEKKEVKV
+385 AKSVPVEKKEGEV

-435 YIKQNEKSEIFKKVE
+435 YINETQKAEIFKKVD

-465 ITKKDLEAIYG
+465 ITKKELEAIYG

>member
-274 EIKEQSASILL
+274 ETKEQSASSLL

-320 EPQIKVENTSA
+320 EPQIKVENTST

-339 EKTIEPLDEQVID
+339 ELTEDQIID
-352 IIDNEHDET
+352 IIDTEHDET
-361 NIIERIYQAH
+361 NIIEQIYQAH

-435 YIKQNEKSEIFKKVE
+435 YIKQTEKSEIFKKVE

>member
-59 SDYITEKVKSSNE
+59 SDYTTEKVKSSNE

-242 LRIDA
+242 LRIEA

-274 EIKEQSASILL
+274 ETKEQSASSLL

-293 EQLKTKTEQNITIV
+293 EQLNTKQNITIL
-307 NPEVK
+307 NPEIKV
-312 IEQNINIS
+312 EQNINIS
-320 EPQIKVENTSA
+320 EPQIKVENTST

-339 EKTIEPLDEQVID
+339 ELTEDQIID
-352 IIDNEHDET
+352 IIDTEHDET
-361 NIIERIYQAH
+361 NIIEQIYQAH

-435 YIKQNEKSEIFKKVE
+435 YINETQKAEIFKKVD

>member
-31 TDITEAPIS
+31 SDITEAPIS

-59 SDYITEKVKSSNE
+59 SDFTTEKVKSSNE

-153 EILIKMINESNNDG
+153 EILIKMINESDGDG
-167 IEKEEAED
+167 IETEEAED

-215 IDKKIDE
+215 IDKKIEE

-274 EIKEQSASILL
+274 ETKEQSASRLL
-285 ESLKAKIE
+285 ENLKAKIE
-293 EQLKTKTEQNITIV
+293 EQLNTKQNITIV
-307 NPEVK
+307 NPK
-312 IEQNINIS
+312 IKVEQNINIS
-320 EPQIKVENTSA
+320 EPQIKVENTST

-339 EKTIEPLDEQVID
+339 ELTEEQIID
-352 IIDNEHDET
+352 IIDTEHDET
-361 NIIERIYQAH
+361 NIIEQIYQAH

-435 YIKQNEKSEIFKKVE
+435 YINETQKAEIFKKVD